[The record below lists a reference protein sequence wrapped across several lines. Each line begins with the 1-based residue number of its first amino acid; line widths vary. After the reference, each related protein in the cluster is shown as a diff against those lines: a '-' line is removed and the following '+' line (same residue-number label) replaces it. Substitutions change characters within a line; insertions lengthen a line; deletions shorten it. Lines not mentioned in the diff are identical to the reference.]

1 MRPENSTPWQP
12 RRTRIARRIAVIAA
26 AGALALTGCA
36 AGGNTGG
43 DGGKTGA
50 ANEPLKAVT
59 ITTFLPLESLTF
71 TPEMVASA
79 GGFFEKHGL
88 DVTVQPVQ
96 GAPAAVQS
104 VLGGAALTTRVSS
117 IDIQPAMDQG
127 QKVKGIGTM
136 SYGTTL
142 RLVSV
147 DKKPLRTAADLKGA
161 TIGMGSTG
169 GTSERTLDLTLDSA
183 GIPRESVKREVVP
196 VSAATLELVRQGKLD
211 GYIVSMDTAAAIKE
225 QNKDAVIGGTDL
237 LSAPDM
243 QVWIAMDDSI
253 KDKTKADELKRL
265 MAAVHD
271 AIAFVR
277 DDAKNGYKNVLDIMK
292 KKWSFPSIEGDKPI
306 APSVLDEYIAHGW
319 VNSSGEILTNADDTW
334 KKAYQLYTSSGL
346 VTGKNDPMTWLTN
359 DFIPAN

>member
-1 MRPENSTPWQP
+1 MRPENSTSRHVW
-12 RRTRIARRIAVIAA
+12 RRRIARRIGVIAA
-26 AGALALTGCA
+26 AGALVLTGCA
-36 AGGNTGG
+36 AGGSGGGG
-43 DGGKTGA
+43 DGAPKH
-50 ANEPLKAVT
+50 VT

-117 IDIQPAMDQG
+117 IDIMPAMDQG

-147 DKKPLRTAADLKGA
+147 DKKPLRTAADLKGT

-183 GIPRESVKREVVP
+183 GIPRDSVKREVVP

-225 QNKDAVIGGTDL
+225 QNKDAVVGGSDL

-243 QVWIAMDDSI
+243 QVWLAMDDSL
-253 KDKTKADELKRL
+253 KDPEKADELKRVL
-265 MAAVHD
+265 AAIHD
-271 AIAFVR
+271 AVAYVR
-277 DDAKNGYKNVLDIMK
+277 DDAKNGYKNVIATMK
-292 KKWSFPSIEGDKPI
+292 KKWTFPSIEGDAPI
-306 APSVLDEYIAHGW
+306 APSVLDEYVASGW
-319 VNSSGEILTNADDTW
+319 FNPDGQILTNADETW
-334 KKAYQLYTSSGL
+334 KKAYELYTSSGL
-346 VTGKNDPMTWLTN
+346 VSGKNDPMAWLS
-359 DFIPAN
+359 DDLIPAN